1 MAVPGSQLRTGA
13 LATSQP
19 LYAPAALRTFANNL
33 HNPTSVRNAVH
44 IKRFQQRLNV
54 HTKNEQPLDNCQ
66 HLHPHFCTCLRD
78 CHLVAHDGIHDVR
91 DAVSSTPIFYIL
103 LN

>member
-19 LYAPAALRTFANNL
+19 LYASAALRTFANNL
-33 HNPTSVRNAVH
+33 HDPTSVRNAVH
-44 IKRFQQRLNV
+44 IEHFQQRLNV
-54 HTKNEQPLDNCQ
+54 HTDNEQLDNWQ
-66 HLHPHFCTCLRD
+66 HLHPHFCTRLRD
-78 CHLVAHDGIHDVR
+78 HQLVAHDSICDVR
-91 DAVSSTPIFYIL
+91 DAVSHTPVFRIL